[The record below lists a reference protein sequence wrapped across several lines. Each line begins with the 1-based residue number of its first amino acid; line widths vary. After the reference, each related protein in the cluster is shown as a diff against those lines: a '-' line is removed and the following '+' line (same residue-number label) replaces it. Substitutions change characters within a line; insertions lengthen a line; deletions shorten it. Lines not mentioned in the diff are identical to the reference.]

1 MTVSSGNLKKLV
13 KIGGKQYKIGELTN
27 KEILSL
33 IISRMED
40 IEDMVRS
47 LDDRERLLQKQ
58 MAVLQTKL
66 DDYKREQEEK
76 EKSKQRS
83 KEDYKWIVAMAVT
96 ILLSVAS
103 MVASLWR

>member
-1 MTVSSGNLKKLV
+1 MTVSGGNLKKLV
-13 KIGGKQYKIGELTN
+13 KIDGKQYKIGELTN

-103 MVASLWR
+103 MAASLWR